1 MLVLT
6 AGREAQLLKGR
17 EKELVRIMDVNSF
30 PVVTS
35 VTI

>member
-6 AGREAQLLKGR
+6 ARREAQLLKGR
-17 EKELVRIMDVNSF
+17 EKEVVRIMNVNSF

-35 VTI
+35 MTI